1 MGVKEGTRGLIL
13 KALGSKS
20 TITRMS
26 ALKAVTSL
34 KAAGIAENGLLL
46 KPVAECLNHEDA
58 DLRCDTARTL
68 GKLMDAD
75 AVEPLLNALQ
85 DPEADVR
92 GEATQSLGLIGNRKA
107 VDPLISAML
116 VEETDMVIEDD
127 DDFDWDPQ
135 WDIQLHAVRALGRL
149 RDPRAIEPLLK
160 LLREEDIGDISET
173 LLWAISQIPDEAAA
187 KALIDLTN
195 DKNDVLRRR
204 VAKVLGNVE
213 HPDVVKVLME
223 LLLDENSAVRI
234 NAARSLA
241 DKKDPSAL
249 VPLAL
254 LLKDPD
260 GEVKSEV
267 AKIICDM
274 EHPQTANQI
283 LPLLDDEDR
292 EAQGQS
298 IEILGNIK
306 EERAAEKMVEML
318 SDPNQPHKDKLAA
331 ALAKIGCLEA
341 QKPLAEIARKT
352 KEEEMNRIQ
361 AIYAVGEIAGDLTL
375 EVLKDCALD
384 NDKLIYSAAC
394 MALQKIGSPD
404 AHSILISMLREDDKE
419 EETEA
424 EKKTEDTAVDE
435 NENETDKTGD
445 ESEAAEQ
452 ADQKE
457 NIELERKKYIIKTLG
472 TINDKKSVEA
482 LYSIVESGAPE
493 LRNEAL
499 SSLSYLKDKDVV
511 PFLSPV
517 LDSDERDDRLT
528 ALDSLSR
535 IGYADDVTVGKIT
548 AILENDK
555 DPYVRQAAARALEHT
570 GADQAVDTLI
580 KSLQDPQQEVR
591 KAVVQALGSI
601 RDSRALEPLF
611 ESLFNVEHFLHI
623 RRELALSIK
632 NIDSGKSEDM
642 LTGILQDDDKL
653 TIHWIAIEAL
663 TELIKDAPAHAGEAV

>member
-1 MGVKEGTRGLIL
+1 VGVKEGTRGLIL
-13 KALGSKS
+13 KALDSKS

-34 KAAGIAENGLLL
+34 KAAGMAQNGLIL
-46 KPVAECLNHEDA
+46 KPVVECLNHEDA

-68 GKLMDAD
+68 GKLMDGN

-92 GEATQSLGLIGNRKA
+92 AEATQALGLIGNRKA
-107 VDPLISAML
+107 VDALIGAML
-116 VEETDMVIEDD
+116 ADETDMIIEDD

-149 RDPRAIEPLLK
+149 KDPKAIEPLLK

-187 KALIDLTN
+187 KALIDLAS
-195 DKNDVLRRR
+195 DKNDVIRRR
-204 VAKVLGNVE
+204 AVKVLGNVD
-213 HPDVVKVLME
+213 HPDVARVLME

-241 DKKDPSAL
+241 DKKEPSAL

-267 AKIICDM
+267 AKIICEM
-274 EHPQTANQI
+274 GHPQTANQI

-298 IEILGNIK
+298 IEILGNLK

-318 SDPNQPHKDKLAA
+318 SDPSQPHKDKIAV

-341 QKPLAEIARKT
+341 QTPLAEIARKT
-352 KEEEMNRIQ
+352 KEDEMNRIQ
-361 AIYAVGEIAGDLTL
+361 AIYAIGEIAGDLAL

-384 NDKLIYSAAC
+384 NNKIIYSAAC
-394 MALQKIGSPD
+394 MALQKIATPD

-419 EETEA
+419 EEAGA
-424 EKKTEDTAVDE
+424 EKKIEDTAVDE
-435 NENETDKTGD
+435 NENETDKNDDVQETV
-445 ESEAAEQ
+445 EQAEQ
-452 ADQKE
+452 KE
-457 NIELERKKYIIKTLG
+457 DIELERKKFIIKTLG
-472 TINDKKSVEA
+472 TINDKKSVET
-482 LYSIVESGAPE
+482 LYFVVKSGAPE

-499 SSLSYLKDKDVV
+499 TALSYLKEKDVV
-511 PFLSPV
+511 PFLTPI
-517 LDSDERDDRLT
+517 LNSDERGDRLP
-528 ALDSLSR
+528 ALESLGR
-535 IGYADDVTVGKIT
+535 IGYADDDTIDKIT
-548 AILENDK
+548 EILVNDK
-555 DPYVRQAAARALEHT
+555 ESYIRQAAARALEHI
-570 GADQAVDTLI
+570 GADKTVDALI
-580 KSLQDPQQEVR
+580 KSLQDPQQDVR
-591 KAVVQALGSI
+591 KAVVHALGCI
-601 RDSRALEPLF
+601 KDSRALEPLF

-623 RRELALSIK
+623 RKDLALSLK

-642 LTGILQDDDKL
+642 LTGVLQDDDKI
-653 TIHWIAIEAL
+653 TNHWIAIEAL
-663 TELIKDAPAHAGEAV
+663 TELIKDTPVHAD